1 MCNFTRVTPG
11 VIWTHLSLSLYI
23 YIYIYIYIYG
33 GEKYREKSN
42 QIYINKKF
50 NLKQSITS
58 EYII

>member
-11 VIWTHLSLSLYI
+11 VIWTHISLSLSLSL
-23 YIYIYIYIYG
+23 YIYIYG
-33 GEKYREKSN
+33 GEKYRENSN